1 MKSMEAGVGIEPAYA
16 DLQSEKTKKSPDFP
30 GSRSQWQTAWHK
42 TTAQFWHS
50 HLGAKHTFL
59 T

>member
-30 GSRSQWQTAWHK
+30 GSRTNQWQLVAQ

-50 HLGAKHTFL
+50 HLGVKHTLF